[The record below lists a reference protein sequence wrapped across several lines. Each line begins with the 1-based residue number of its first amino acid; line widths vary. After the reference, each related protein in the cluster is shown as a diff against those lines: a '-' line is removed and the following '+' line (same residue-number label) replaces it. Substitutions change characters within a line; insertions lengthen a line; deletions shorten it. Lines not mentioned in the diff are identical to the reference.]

1 MKTRNEYVQENKIL
15 HYLYAEAINFTDER
29 VDNLWAY
36 WQQYGDQKQLNRVL
50 RGICIEVLTAN
61 GKHTEDEAEVH
72 LNHIVHDKIAEDRS

>member
-1 MKTRNEYVQENKIL
+1 MKTRDQYVQENKIL

-72 LNHIVHDKIAEDRS
+72 LNHIVQDKIAEDQS